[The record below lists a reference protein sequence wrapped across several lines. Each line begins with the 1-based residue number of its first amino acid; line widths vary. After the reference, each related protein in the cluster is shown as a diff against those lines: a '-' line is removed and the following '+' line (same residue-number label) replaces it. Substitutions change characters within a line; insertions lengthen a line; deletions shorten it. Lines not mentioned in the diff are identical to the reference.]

1 MSKQRKISELFSMSF
16 LDIMACGF
24 GAVVLILLISEFQE
38 SEVKEVENNADIF
51 LEAQEEKA
59 KKIIKVESLD
69 KLMSLNI
76 EDLISARE
84 RLDVLKMELDK
95 KSSISS
101 KLNDL
106 ASDTDFQISK
116 QRLKSLSAPM
126 EQKEASG
133 IKLDSR
139 YLVFIIDTS
148 GSMEP
153 WPKIVQEID
162 SLIQTF
168 PDLEGYMVMNDDG
181 SIFHGGDPWLNPT
194 KINRSA
200 SIGILRANRAKY
212 GSRSNPIVGLKKVI
226 RVWGDKYKDLGVF
239 IMGDDILDQQSR
251 RIETISQEVL
261 KLNTDSSGKNKVRVN
276 AVGFLTFRANPSQQ
290 QGNKNYLMLMR
301 ELTEQSGGAMVVVN

>member
-1 MSKQRKISELFSMSF
+1 MSF

-24 GAVVLILLISEFQE
+24 GALVLILLISEFQE
-38 SEVKEVENNADIF
+38 SEVMEVENNADIF

-76 EDLISARE
+76 EDLISVKE
-84 RLDVLKMELDK
+84 RLDVLKMELEK

-153 WPKIVQEID
+153 WVKIVQEID

-168 PDLEGYMVMNDDG
+168 PDLEGYMVMNDNG
-181 SIFHGGDPWLNPT
+181 RIFHGGDPWLNPT

-212 GSRSNPIVGLKKVI
+212 GSLSNPIDGLKKVI

-239 IMGDDILDQQSR
+239 IIGDDILDQTR

-261 KLNTDSSGKNKVRVN
+261 KLNTDSSGKTKVRVN
-276 AVGFLTFRANPSQQ
+276 AVGFLTSRAIPSQQ

>member
-24 GAVVLILLISEFQE
+24 GALVLILLISEFQE
-38 SEVKEVENNADIF
+38 SEVKQVENNADIF
-51 LEAQEEKA
+51 LEAQEERA

-69 KLMSLNI
+69 KLMSSNI
-76 EDLISARE
+76 EDLISTRQ
-84 RLDVLKMELDK
+84 RLDVLKMELEK
-95 KSSISS
+95 KSLISA

-116 QRLKSLSAPM
+116 QRLNSLSAPM

-153 WPKIVQEID
+153 WVKIVQEID
-162 SLIQTF
+162 NLIQTF
-168 PDLEGYMVMNDDG
+168 PDLEGYMVMNDNG

-212 GSRSNPIVGLKKVI
+212 GSLSNPIVGLKKVI

-239 IMGDDILDQQSR
+239 IMGDDILDQTS

-261 KLNTDSSGKNKVRVN
+261 KLNTDLSGKTKVRVN
-276 AVGFLTFRANPSQQ
+276 AVGFLTSRANISQQ

>member
-1 MSKQRKISELFSMSF
+1 MSF

-24 GAVVLILLISEFQE
+24 GALVLILLISEFQE
-38 SEVKEVENNADIF
+38 SEVKQVENNADIF

-69 KLMSLNI
+69 KLMSSNI
-76 EDLISARE
+76 EVLISTRQ
-84 RLDVLKMELDK
+84 RLDVLKMELEK
-95 KSSISS
+95 KSLISA

-153 WPKIVQEID
+153 WVKIVQEID
-162 SLIQTF
+162 NLIQTF
-168 PDLEGYMVMNDDG
+168 PDLEGYMVMNDNG

-194 KINRSA
+194 KTNRSA

-212 GSRSNPIVGLKKVI
+212 GSLSNPIVGLKKVI

-239 IMGDDILDQQSR
+239 IMGDDILDQTS

-261 KLNTDSSGKNKVRVN
+261 KLNTDLSGKTKVRVN
-276 AVGFLTFRANPSQQ
+276 AVGFLTSRANISQQ

>member
-24 GAVVLILLISEFQE
+24 GALVLILLISEFQE
-38 SEVKEVENNADIF
+38 SEVKQVENNADIF
-51 LEAQEEKA
+51 LKAQEEKA

-69 KLMSLNI
+69 RLMSSNI
-76 EDLISARE
+76 EDLISARQ
-84 RLDVLKMELDK
+84 RLDVLKMELKK
-95 KSSISS
+95 KSLISA

-153 WPKIVQEID
+153 WVKIVQEID
-162 SLIQTF
+162 NLIQTF
-168 PDLEGYMVMNDDG
+168 PDLEGYMVMNDNG

-194 KINRSA
+194 KTNRSA

-212 GSRSNPIVGLKKVI
+212 GSLSNPIVGLKKVI

-239 IMGDDILDQQSR
+239 IMGDDILDQTS

-261 KLNTDSSGKNKVRVN
+261 KLNTDLSGKTKVRVN
-276 AVGFLTFRANPSQQ
+276 AVGFLTSRANISQQ

>member
-24 GAVVLILLISEFQE
+24 GALVLILLISEFQE
-38 SEVKEVENNADIF
+38 SKVMEVENNANIF

-76 EDLISARE
+76 EDLIAVRE
-84 RLDVLKMELDK
+84 RLDVLKMELEK
-95 KSSISS
+95 KSSISA

-168 PDLEGYMVMNDDG
+168 PDLEGYMVMNDNG
-181 SIFHGGDPWLNPT
+181 RIFHGGDPWLNPT

-212 GSRSNPIVGLKKVI
+212 GSLSNPIDGLKKVI

-239 IMGDDILDQQSR
+239 IMGDDILDQTR

-261 KLNTDSSGKNKVRVN
+261 KLNTDSSGKTKVRVN

>member
-1 MSKQRKISELFSMSF
+1 MSF

-24 GAVVLILLISEFQE
+24 GALVLILLISEFQE
-38 SEVKEVENNADIF
+38 SEVKQVENNADIF
-51 LEAQEEKA
+51 LKAQEEKA

-69 KLMSLNI
+69 RLMSSNI
-76 EDLISARE
+76 EDLISARQ
-84 RLDVLKMELDK
+84 RLDVLKMELKK
-95 KSSISS
+95 KSLISA

-153 WPKIVQEID
+153 WVKIVQEID
-162 SLIQTF
+162 NLIQTF
-168 PDLEGYMVMNDDG
+168 PDLEGYMVMNDNG

-194 KINRSA
+194 KTNRSA

-212 GSRSNPIVGLKKVI
+212 GSLSNPIVGLKKVI

-239 IMGDDILDQQSR
+239 IMGDDILDQTS

-261 KLNTDSSGKNKVRVN
+261 KLNTDLSGKTKVRVN
-276 AVGFLTFRANPSQQ
+276 AVGFLTSRANISQQ

>member
-24 GAVVLILLISEFQE
+24 GALVLILLISEFQE
-38 SEVKEVENNADIF
+38 SEVKQVENNANIF

-59 KKIIKVESLD
+59 KKIIKAESLD
-69 KLMSLNI
+69 KLMSSNI
-76 EDLISARE
+76 EDLISTRQ
-84 RLDVLKMELDK
+84 RLDVLKMELEK
-95 KSSISS
+95 KSLISA

-116 QRLKSLSAPM
+116 QRLNSLSAPM

-153 WPKIVQEID
+153 WVKIVQEID
-162 SLIQTF
+162 NLIQTF
-168 PDLEGYMVMNDDG
+168 PDLEGYMVMNDNG

-212 GSRSNPIVGLKKVI
+212 GSLSNPIVGLKKVI

-239 IMGDDILDQQSR
+239 IMGDDILDQTS

-261 KLNTDSSGKNKVRVN
+261 KLNTDLSGKTKVRVN
-276 AVGFLTFRANPSQQ
+276 AVGFLTSRANISLQ

>member
-24 GAVVLILLISEFQE
+24 GALVLILLISEFQE
-38 SEVKEVENNADIF
+38 SEVKQVENNADIF

-69 KLMSLNI
+69 KLMSSNI
-76 EDLISARE
+76 EDLISARQ
-84 RLDVLKMELDK
+84 RLDVLKIELEK
-95 KSSISS
+95 KSFISA

-153 WPKIVQEID
+153 WVKIVQEID
-162 SLIQTF
+162 NLIQTF
-168 PDLEGYMVMNDDG
+168 PDLEGYMVMNDNG

-194 KINRSA
+194 KTNRSA

-212 GSRSNPIVGLKKVI
+212 GSLSNPIVGLKKVI

-239 IMGDDILDQQSR
+239 IMGDDILDQTS

-261 KLNTDSSGKNKVRVN
+261 KLNTDLSGKTKVRVN
-276 AVGFLTFRANPSQQ
+276 AVGFLTSRGNISQQ

>member
-1 MSKQRKISELFSMSF
+1 MSF

-24 GAVVLILLISEFQE
+24 GALVLILLISEFQE
-38 SEVKEVENNADIF
+38 SEVKQVENNADIF

-69 KLMSLNI
+69 KLMSSNI
-76 EDLISARE
+76 EDLISTRQ
-84 RLDVLKMELDK
+84 RLDVLKMELEK
-95 KSSISS
+95 KSLISA

-153 WPKIVQEID
+153 WVKIVQEID
-162 SLIQTF
+162 NLIQTF
-168 PDLEGYMVMNDDG
+168 PDLEGYMVMNDNG

-194 KINRSA
+194 KTNRSA

-212 GSRSNPIVGLKKVI
+212 GSLSNPIVGLKKVI

-239 IMGDDILDQQSR
+239 IMGDDILDQTS

-261 KLNTDSSGKNKVRVN
+261 KLNTDLSGKTKVRVN
-276 AVGFLTFRANPSQQ
+276 AVGFLTSRGNISQQ

>member
-24 GAVVLILLISEFQE
+24 GALVFILLISEFQE
-38 SEVKEVENNADIF
+38 SEVKQVENNADIF

-69 KLMSLNI
+69 KLMSSNI
-76 EDLISARE
+76 EDLISTRQ
-84 RLDVLKMELDK
+84 RLDVLKMELEK
-95 KSSISS
+95 KSLISA

-153 WPKIVQEID
+153 WVKIVQEID
-162 SLIQTF
+162 NLIQTF
-168 PDLEGYMVMNDDG
+168 PDLEGYMVMNDNG

-212 GSRSNPIVGLKKVI
+212 GSLSNPIVGLKKVI

-239 IMGDDILDQQSR
+239 IMGDDILDQTS

-261 KLNTDSSGKNKVRVN
+261 KLNTDLSGKTKVRVN
-276 AVGFLTFRANPSQQ
+276 AVGFLTSRANISQQ

>member
-24 GAVVLILLISEFQE
+24 GALVLILLISEFQE
-38 SEVKEVENNADIF
+38 SEVKQVENNADIF

-69 KLMSLNI
+69 KLMSSNI
-76 EDLISARE
+76 EDLISTRQ
-84 RLDVLKMELDK
+84 RLDVLKMELEK
-95 KSSISS
+95 KSLISA

-153 WPKIVQEID
+153 WVKIVQEID
-162 SLIQTF
+162 NLIQTF
-168 PDLEGYMVMNDDG
+168 PDLEGYMVMNDNG

-212 GSRSNPIVGLKKVI
+212 GSLSNPIVGLKKVI

-239 IMGDDILDQQSR
+239 IMGDDILDQTS

-261 KLNTDSSGKNKVRVN
+261 KLNTDLSGKTKVRVN
-276 AVGFLTFRANPSQQ
+276 AVGFLTSRANISQQ

>member
-24 GAVVLILLISEFQE
+24 GALVLILLISEFQE
-38 SEVKEVENNADIF
+38 SEVKQVENNADIF

-69 KLMSLNI
+69 RLMSSNI
-76 EDLISARE
+76 EDLISARQ
-84 RLDVLKMELDK
+84 RLDVLKMELKK
-95 KSSISS
+95 KSLISA

-153 WPKIVQEID
+153 WVKIVQEID
-162 SLIQTF
+162 NLIQTF
-168 PDLEGYMVMNDDG
+168 PDLEGYMVMNDNG

-194 KINRSA
+194 KTNRSA

-212 GSRSNPIVGLKKVI
+212 GSLSNPIVGLKKVI

-239 IMGDDILDQQSR
+239 IMGDDILDQTS

-261 KLNTDSSGKNKVRVN
+261 KLNTDLSGKTKVRVN
-276 AVGFLTFRANPSQQ
+276 AVGFLTSRANISQQ